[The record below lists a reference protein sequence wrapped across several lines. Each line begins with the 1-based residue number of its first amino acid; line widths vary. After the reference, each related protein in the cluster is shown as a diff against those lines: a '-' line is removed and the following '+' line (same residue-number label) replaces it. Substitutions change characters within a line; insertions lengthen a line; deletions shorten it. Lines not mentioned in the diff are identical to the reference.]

1 MATPPKPPGGGLWL
15 ALLLLCLAG
24 ALSGGL
30 GTATRADADA
40 VVGLTAAER
49 AWLDDHPHLVI
60 APSPD
65 FPPIEFFDNS
75 GRYQGITSDYMRILE
90 RRLGIRFRIKHLD
103 SWQEIVQRTAKGEV
117 DIWGAATETATRG
130 AMMRF
135 THPYLSFPAVIVV
148 RKKTFHDLTFDKL
161 RGLKIVSPEKYV
173 TDDFLGNHY
182 PDLKRIQVADVPAG
196 LRMVVFGDADAMV
209 VNQAVAA
216 YYIHAAGWTNLTVA
230 GQSEVS
236 WPLSFASRRDWP
248 QLNAILEK
256 ALASITPEER
266 SRLQNKWVDLGV
278 QGYVSHRT
286 FWLTALGCVA
296 AALLALGSVLLL
308 NRSLRRIV
316 SQRTAQLRNELDE
329 RKRIE
334 GELVKSKERLS
345 GFFDASFEGIFF
357 HSGGKIIDVNP
368 AATKILGY
376 SPDQVIGRDLAAF
389 IAPESIPLVQE
400 RMSSDDRSAYEVSG
414 ITRDGRK
421 KILEVH
427 ARFVSIDKARVRV
440 VGFRDITRRKEIEN
454 DLRRY
459 QEELEGKGT
468 SFNLYLPTSALTQ
481 APDAPKCA

>member
-1 MATPPKPPGGGLWL
+1 
-15 ALLLLCLAG
+15 
-24 ALSGGL
+24 
-30 GTATRADADA
+30 
-40 VVGLTAAER
+40 
-49 AWLDDHPHLVI
+49 
-60 APSPD
+60 
-65 FPPIEFFDNS
+65 
-75 GRYQGITSDYMRILE
+75 
-90 RRLGIRFRIKHLD
+90 
-103 SWQEIVQRTAKGEV
+103 
-117 DIWGAATETATRG
+117 
-130 AMMRF
+130 
-135 THPYLSFPAVIVV
+135 
-148 RKKTFHDLTFDKL
+148 
-161 RGLKIVSPEKYV
+161 
-173 TDDFLGNHY
+173 
-182 PDLKRIQVADVPAG
+182 
-196 LRMVVFGDADAMV
+196 
-209 VNQAVAA
+209 
-216 YYIHAAGWTNLTVA
+216 LTVA

-316 SQRTAQLRNELDE
+316 YQRTAQLRNELDE

-468 SFNLYLPTSALTQ
+468 IFNLYLPTSALTQ

>member
-1 MATPPKPPGGGLWL
+1 MATPPKPPGSGLWL
-15 ALLLLCLAG
+15 VLLLLCLAG

-30 GTATRADADA
+30 GTAARADADA